1 MAPTWDL
8 FHQTLNPSNKPSPVI
23 LDKFGRNDLAMLM
36 ARAALLK
43 GVEVGVAD
51 GRHATMLCETIP
63 GLQLTGVD
71 PWIRYKGNSRGGGQ
85 EQQSGNLEK
94 AKVRLAPYPST
105 RLIQAKSMD
114 AVKDVEMESLDFCY
128 IDGNHTFDYVMMDI
142 LEWTKRVRQD
152 GVIAGHDFY
161 EFGHEAHNWAGV
173 QKAVVA
179 YTTAHHVTEWWVTEE
194 REPTWFF
201 VKEAEKF
208 PHRGW

>member
-71 PWIRYKGNSRGGGQ
+71 PWIRYKENPRGGGQ

-94 AKVRLAPYPST
+94 AKARLAVYQST

-114 AVKDVEMESLDFCY
+114 AVREFAPGTFDFCY
-128 IDGNHTFDYVMMDI
+128 IDGNHSFDFVMPDI
-142 LEWTKRVRQD
+142 IEWAQRVRLD
-152 GVIAGHDFY
+152 GVIAGHDYYPFK
-161 EFGHEAHNWAGV
+161 WAGV
-173 QKAVVA
+173 IEAVNA
-179 YTTAHHVTEWWVTEE
+179 YTCAHKVGEWFVTEE
-194 REPTWFF
+194 KEPTWFF
-201 VKEAEKF
+201 VKGVEEF

>member
-1 MAPTWDL
+1 MTTYDL
-8 FHQTLNPSNKPSPVI
+8 FHQTLNPTAKPSPVI
-23 LDKFGRNDLAMLM
+23 LNQFGRTDLIRLLNQ
-36 ARAALLK
+36 AALTK

-51 GRHATMLCETIP
+51 GRHALLLCHGIA
-63 GLQLTGVD
+63 GLELIGVD

-94 AKVRLAPYPST
+94 AKARLAGFGVKL
-105 RLIQAKSMD
+105 RQAKSMD

-142 LEWTKRVRQD
+142 LEWAKRVRQD

-173 QKAVVA
+173 QEAVVA
-179 YTTAHHVTEWWVTEE
+179 YTTAHHVTEWFVTEE

>member
-1 MAPTWDL
+1 M
-8 FHQTLNPSNKPSPVI
+8 I
-23 LDKFGRNDLAMLM
+23 LDKFGRTDLI
-36 ARAALLK
+36 RLLNKANLTK

-51 GRHATMLCETIP
+51 GRHALLLCHGIASLE
-63 GLQLTGVD
+63 LLCVD
-71 PWIRYKGNSRGGGQ
+71 PWIRYKGNPRGGGQ

-94 AKVRLAPYPST
+94 ARARLAGFGCKF
-105 RLIQAKSMD
+105 LQAKSMD

-173 QKAVVA
+173 QEAVVA